1 MKNKNLNYAALGLF
15 VIAMIA
21 AAVGATV
28 ALSGHSGPH
37 DIYATQFDNVADV
50 KFGTQVRYE
59 GFPVGQVEEIRPVVK
74 DGAMSFHLDLSVQQ
88 GWKIPA
94 DSVARI
100 GSSSI
105 LGGKTVEIRGGKSSS
120 SLNPGDKI
128 ASAPP
133 ADMFAAMS
141 SIAGEF
147 GDLSRNGLRPMMDRV
162 SRLVISADKLIDK
175 DLAQFIRALN
185 ELAGGLQSDVPQIAG
200 ELRLFTQRL
209 NTTLASVQTVLSD
222 RNLADVTKVVR
233 NVEQVSAGFLDIS
246 KSLQGSIGQIND
258 IVAKLDHVVK
268 TNDGKIS
275 GAVSDARYIM
285 QSLARNIDNFN
296 HNING
301 TARNMNEF
309 SRLIRQNPAL
319 LLGGTSPDDRQ
330 IRDIPTAV
338 RQ

>member
-1 MKNKNLNYAALGLF
+1 MQNKNLNYAALGLF

-21 AAVGATV
+21 AAIGATV
-28 ALSGHSGPH
+28 ALSGHSGSH
-37 DIYATQFDNVADV
+37 DIYTALFDNVADV

-59 GFPVGQVEEIRPVVK
+59 GFPVGQVEEIRPVAK
-74 DGAMSFHLDLSVQQ
+74 DGAMVFHLDLSVRQ
-88 GWKIPA
+88 GWKIPT

-105 LGGKTVEIRGGKSSS
+105 LGGKTVEIRGGKSTS
-120 SLNPGDKI
+120 SLKPGDKI

-147 GDLSRNGLRPMMDRV
+147 GDLSRNGLRPMVDRM
-162 SRLVISADKLIDK
+162 SGLVASADNLIQK
-175 DLAQFIRALN
+175 DLTQFVHALN
-185 ELAGGLQSDVPQIAG
+185 DLAGGLQTDVPQIAG
-200 ELRLFTQRL
+200 ELRHFAKRL

-222 RNLADVTKVVR
+222 RNMTGVTNVVN
-233 NVEQVSAGFLDIS
+233 NVEQMSAGFLDIS
-246 KSLQGSIGQIND
+246 KSLQGTIGQIND
-258 IVAKLDHVVK
+258 IVAKLDQVVK
-268 TNDGKIS
+268 TNDDKVS
-275 GAVSDARYIM
+275 GVVNDARYIM

-296 HNING
+296 HNISG

-309 SRLIRQNPAL
+309 SRLIRQNPGL
-319 LLGGTSPDDRQ
+319 LLGGSPREDRQ
-330 IRDIPTAV
+330 IRDIPTSA

>member
-1 MKNKNLNYAALGLF
+1 
-15 VIAMIA
+15 MIA
-21 AAVGATV
+21 AAIGATV
-28 ALSGHSGPH
+28 ALSGHSGSRE
-37 DIYATQFDNVADV
+37 IYSALFDNVADV

-74 DGAMSFHLDLSVQQ
+74 DGAMAFHLDLSVQQ
-88 GWKIPA
+88 GWKIPV

-105 LGGKTVEIRGGKSSS
+105 LGGKTVEIRGGKSAS
-120 SLNPGDKI
+120 SLKPGDKI

-147 GDLSRNGLRPMMDRV
+147 GDLSRNGLRPMVDRM
-162 SRLVISADKLIDK
+162 SGLVATADNLIEK
-175 DLAQFIRALN
+175 DLSQFVRALN
-185 ELAGGLQSDVPQIAG
+185 ELAGGLQTDVPQIAG
-200 ELRLFTQRL
+200 ELRHFAKRL
-209 NTTLASVQTVLSD
+209 NTTLGAVQTVLSD
-222 RNLADVTKVVR
+222 RNTTGVTNVVN
-233 NVEQVSAGFLDIS
+233 NVEQMSAGFLDIS

-258 IVAKLDHVVK
+258 IVAKLDHLVK
-268 TNDGKIS
+268 TNGGKVS

-296 HNING
+296 HNISG

-309 SRLIRQNPAL
+309 SRLIRQNPGL
-319 LLGGTSPDDRQ
+319 LLDGSPREDKQ
-330 IRDIPTAV
+330 SRDIPASV

>member
-21 AAVGATV
+21 AAIGATV
-28 ALSGHSGPH
+28 ALSGHGGSH
-37 DIYATQFDNVADV
+37 DTYAALFDNVADV

-59 GFPVGQVEEIRPVVK
+59 GFPVGQVEEIRPVAK
-74 DGAMSFHLDLSVQQ
+74 DGAMAFHLELSVKQ

-105 LGGKTVEIRGGKSSS
+105 LGGKTVEIRGGKSTTA
-120 SLNPGDKI
+120 LKPGDKI
-128 ASAPP
+128 TSAPP

-147 GDLSRNGLRPMMDRV
+147 GDLSRNGLRPMVERM
-162 SRLVISADKLIDK
+162 SGLVASADNLIAK

-185 ELAGGLQSDVPQIAG
+185 DMAGGLQTDVPQIAA
-200 ELRLFTQRL
+200 ELRHFVKRL
-209 NTTLASVQTVLSD
+209 NTTLGSVQTVLSD
-222 RNLADVTKVVR
+222 QNMTGVTNVVQ
-233 NVEQVSAGFLDIS
+233 NVEQMSVGFLEIS
-246 KSLQGSIGQIND
+246 KSLQGSIGQING
-258 IVAKLDHVVK
+258 IVAKLDSLVT
-268 TNDGKIS
+268 TNGGKVS
-275 GAVSDARYIM
+275 GAVNDARYIM

-296 HNING
+296 HNISG

-309 SRLIRQNPAL
+309 SRLIRQNPGL
-319 LLGGTSPDDRQ
+319 LLGGSPREDKQ
-330 IRDIPTAV
+330 IKDIPTSV

>member
-1 MKNKNLNYAALGLF
+1 MQNKNLNYAALGLF

-21 AAVGATV
+21 AAIGATV
-28 ALSGHSGPH
+28 ALSGHSGSRE
-37 DIYATQFDNVADV
+37 IYSALFDNVADV

-74 DGAMSFHLDLSVQQ
+74 DGAMAFHLDLSVQQ
-88 GWKIPA
+88 GWKIPV

-105 LGGKTVEIRGGKSSS
+105 LGGKTVEIRGGKSAS
-120 SLNPGDKI
+120 SLKPGDKI

-147 GDLSRNGLRPMMDRV
+147 GDLSRNGLRPMVDRM
-162 SRLVISADKLIDK
+162 SGLVATADNLIEK
-175 DLAQFIRALN
+175 DLSQFVRALN
-185 ELAGGLQSDVPQIAG
+185 ELAGGLQTDVPQIAG
-200 ELRLFTQRL
+200 ELRHFAKRL
-209 NTTLASVQTVLSD
+209 NTTLGAVQTVLSD
-222 RNLADVTKVVR
+222 RNTTGVTNVVN
-233 NVEQVSAGFLDIS
+233 NVEQMSAGFLDIS

-258 IVAKLDHVVK
+258 IVAKLDHLVK
-268 TNDGKIS
+268 TNGGK
-275 GAVSDARYIM
+275 VSDARYIM

-296 HNING
+296 HNISG

-309 SRLIRQNPAL
+309 SRLIRQNPGL
-319 LLGGTSPDDRQ
+319 LLDGSPREDKQ
-330 IRDIPTAV
+330 SRDIPASV